1 MPITAGSG
9 HSAIEK
15 TEATERKIREFEA
28 APCMEI
34 TAKGIAA
41 CCKTPGN
48 LKSTRRDGDIVRYEC
63 IACHRGHWRAFS
75 EAGELTLIGMAANQR
90 RAYEIGASSGGSDGI
105 GASNT

>member
-1 MPITAGSG
+1 MSIKAGSG

-34 TAKGIAA
+34 TAKGVAA

-48 LKSTRRDGDIVRYEC
+48 LKSDRRDGDIVRYEC
-63 IACHRGHWRAFS
+63 IVCRRGHWRAFS
-75 EAGELTLIGMAANQR
+75 EAGELVLRGLAANQR
-90 RAYEIGASSGGSDGI
+90 RTYELGASAGTSDAVGS
-105 GASNT
+105 SNT